1 MTPSTC
7 STSVSEKIRSAEKKS
22 VSLADVAFDAIIV
35 CALAPSFVVSLFGVV
50 EVGGGCQDLQ
60 GRRTLLSL
68 ALFGVRTPLLVPIV
82 SGC

>member
-22 VSLADVAFDAIIV
+22 VSLADVAFDALIV

-50 EVGGGCQDLQ
+50 EVGGGM
-60 GRRTLLSL
+60 
-68 ALFGVRTPLLVPIV
+68 
-82 SGC
+82 SGPAGKENTS